1 MNPFYQKSIISI
13 KDMDRELL
21 DTVYNASDHIMRMPS
36 EDRRNLCHGRMLG
49 YLFYEPSTRTRLS
62 FEAAMASVGGT
73 SLGLSDMGVSS
84 TTKGET
90 LADTIRV
97 MSAYVDVIVLR
108 HPLDGSSRFAAEI
121 STKPIINGA
130 SGTEEHPTQALLDLY
145 TIQQEKGQID
155 KLNVGIIGDLKHGRT
170 VYSLLHG
177 LSQYDV
183 NVYLMSPES
192 LRIRT
197 DLTYD
202 IRQRIDFTEIVDI
215 SDCIGELDVL
225 YVTRI
230 QRERFDDTEEYL
242 KVRGSYVVGLDMLNK
257 MKPDCIVMHPL
268 PRLEEI
274 APEVDHSPH
283 ARYFQ
288 QAEYGKHVR
297 SALLNLL
304 LNERAL

>member
-1 MNPFYQKSIISI
+1 MNPFYQKSIVSI
-13 KDMDRELL
+13 KDLNRELL
-21 DTVYNASDHIMRMPS
+21 DTIYDASDRVMGMPP
-36 EDRRNLCHGRMLG
+36 ENRRKLCHGRMLG

-145 TIQQEKGQID
+145 TIRKEKGQID
-155 KLNVGIIGDLKHGRT
+155 KLNIGIIGDLKHGRT
-170 VYSLLHG
+170 VYSLLYG

-192 LRIRT
+192 LRIRA

-202 IRQRIDFTEIVDI
+202 IRQRIDFREVIDI
-215 SDCIGELDVL
+215 SDCVNELDVL

-242 KVRGSYVVGLDMLNK
+242 KVRGSYVVGLDMLSR
-257 MKPDCIVMHPL
+257 MKQNCIVMHPL

-274 APEVDHSPH
+274 SPDVDHTPH
-283 ARYFQ
+283 ARYFE

-304 LNERAL
+304 LNEHAL

>member
-1 MNPFYQKSIISI
+1 MNPFYQKSIVSI
-13 KDMDRELL
+13 KDLNRELL
-21 DTVYNASDHIMRMPS
+21 DTIYDASDHVMRMPP
-36 EDRRNLCHGRMLG
+36 ENRRKLCHGRMLG

-84 TTKGET
+84 TAKGET

-145 TIQQEKGQID
+145 TIRKEKGQID
-155 KLNVGIIGDLKHGRT
+155 KLNIGIIGDLKHGRT
-170 VYSLLHG
+170 VYSLLYG

-192 LRIRT
+192 LRIRA

-202 IRQRIDFTEIVDI
+202 IRQRIDFREVIDI
-215 SDCIGELDVL
+215 SDCIDELDVL

-242 KVRGSYVVGLDMLNK
+242 KVRGSYVVGLDMLSR
-257 MKPDCIVMHPL
+257 MKQNCIVMHPL

-274 APEVDHSPH
+274 SPDVDHTSH
-283 ARYFQ
+283 ARYFE

-304 LNERAL
+304 LNKHAL